1 MILLRTWHGIADHFP
16 FRWSEWLMAYPAL
29 GMAAALHAQP
39 DMFSLSASFDALAD
53 WADEM
58 AWGYAI
64 LGCGT
69 LRLLA
74 LAINGTFKSFRY
86 APHIRVAAAIVAG
99 FFWSQFCLGILAA
112 AVRGEGAWSGVVAYS
127 TLALIE
133 LFNVFRAS
141 QDIGV
146 WVRSRKDAA
155 LD

>member
-16 FRWSEWLMAYPAL
+16 FRWSEWIMAYPAL
-29 GMAAALHAQP
+29 GMAAALELQP
-39 DMFSLSASFDALAD
+39 DMFSLAPTFHTLAE
-53 WADEM
+53 WGDEA

-69 LRLLA
+69 LRLIA
-74 LAINGTFKSFRY
+74 LAVNGTFEAFRY

-99 FFWSQFCLGILAA
+99 FFWSQFSLGILFVALS
-112 AVRGEGAWSGVVAYS
+112 GEGAWSGVVAYS

-141 QDIGV
+141 QDIGA

-155 LD
+155 MD